1 LATRRSAIAVVPADA
16 ATTAATTTTATT
28 TTATTTASAAA
39 AAAVARTPLRVS
51 TVAGVPVP
59 VSASASASTSTSTS
73 TSSSTSA
80 VASASAG
87 GGGSKRKRKYHQGS
101 SVEKTPKRVSKGM
114 RQQAAEQMKNNSDG
128 RGNGRIDGSTH
139 TPGHIRY
146 DSTTNR
152 SNQRLNE
159 TLYINSMIA

>member
-1 LATRRSAIAVVPADA
+1 MATRRSAIAVVPADA

-28 TTATTTASAAA
+28 TTATTTASAA